1 MIADQKIGKS
11 FLGALNYNLKKLY
24 HPDKDKRAVLLD
36 NNFSSI
42 DSRMIQK
49 ELRLVRSLR
58 PNLSRYVYHTSL
70 NFSNE
75 DQLEN
80 EKLLEIAHE
89 YLKESGYTNNQY
101 MIFRHYDADHP
112 HIHLLVNRICFDG
125 SVVSDS
131 NNYKK
136 SEAVLR
142 KLEYRYNL
150 VKVEQSVHLSKDM
163 HNGETAERANRI
175 SANRSSGRSA
185 ERGNRL
191 PKERNNKRSIELG
204 SGVPKERNNKRPK
217 EPGNGLPKDRN
228 STILNKRDNSSSAD
242 LNTAISANQHIGIT
256 SDQNSNKA
264 KDQNNTVPQ
273 KAPTKN
279 ELEMVMRTGK
289 PSEKM
294 VLQELVKKLL
304 KVQGLTIPD
313 MISKAEK
320 AGIHFLFNQA
330 STGLVTGITY
340 FHNDFKIKG
349 QTLGNQFKWG
359 ELTKKVDYEQDRD
372 SEAISNANGRT
383 RNIYGTKD
391 QSQNRG
397 ESNQGAGK
405 GNDKLF
411 AGDRAN
417 PKHINSEPTSAVT
430 AGTENRTVDESMLNT
445 QGDADNYN
453 DMPADFDYSPDNFIQ
468 AIQITDDV
476 DDEAVYGKQRHRE
489 KQKNKR
495 GR

>member
-175 SANRSSGRSA
+175 SANRSNGLSA
-185 ERGNRL
+185 ERGNGL
-191 PKERNNKRSIELG
+191 PKELNNKRSKELG
-204 SGVPKERNNKRPK
+204 NRLTKERNSIISGKR
-217 EPGNGLPKDRN
+217 G
-228 STILNKRDNSSSAD
+228 NSSSAD
-242 LNTAISANQHIGIT
+242 LNTGVSAITHSGIT
-256 SDQNSNKA
+256 SHQNSNRTN
-264 KDQNNTVPQ
+264 DQNNAVSQ
-273 KAPTKN
+273 KAPTKS

-294 VLQELVKKLL
+294 VLQELMKKLL
-304 KVQGLTIPD
+304 KVKGLTIPD

-320 AGIHFLFNQA
+320 AGIYFLFNQA

-340 FHNDFKIKG
+340 FHNGFKIKG
-349 QTLGNQFKWG
+349 QALGNQFKWG

-383 RNIYGTKD
+383 RNIYGTTD

-397 ESNQGAGK
+397 ESNRGGQG
-405 GNDKLF
+405 NNRIF
-411 AGDRAN
+411 EGDTAN
-417 PKHINSEPTSAVT
+417 PEPINSEPKSAFT
-430 AGTENRTVDESMLNT
+430 AGKENRTVDEIVLKT
-445 QGDADNYN
+445 KDYTENYN
-453 DMPADFDYSPDNFIQ
+453 DSPVDFDYSRDNFIQ

-476 DDEAVYGKQRHRE
+476 DDEAVYGKQRLRE